1 MTQAMDAAAGWV
13 GKAVLR
19 KEDEPLLTGRGRF
32 IDDLEPVA
40 GLRYAAILR
49 SPHPH
54 ARIRNIDASRAE
66 QLAGV
71 VGVVTGAQ
79 IARVAGPIPSVVK
92 ARMKFHVCAL
102 DKVRYMGEPVAVVV
116 AENRYVAEDALE
128 LIEVD
133 YEPLQGVG
141 FIEDAI
147 APGAPLLHEE
157 AGSNIAQER
166 SFKYGDPDGAF
177 AGAGR
182 VFRHEYRYPRSIATP
197 METYGVI
204 ANFELH
210 PDRYTV
216 WANFQGPF
224 VLQPLMAASLNVPGS
239 RLRLITPPNSGGS
252 FGIKQAAFAYM
263 VLLSAVS
270 RLLGV
275 PVKWTEDRLEHL
287 MASSS
292 ATDRSGSVEAAF
304 SNEGE
309 LLGLRFRNV
318 VNLGAYIRAPE
329 PASVY
334 RMHSSSNGA
343 YRVKNIAIENLLVVT
358 NRMPAGLNRGYGGPQ
373 FYFALERI
381 MEIAARGLGIDA
393 AEIRRRNLVRK
404 DEFPYSCP
412 AGSVLDS
419 GDYERCLDEALRLA
433 DYPALL
439 ARREQARK
447 AGRLFGIGFAV
458 GVEPSGSNMAYV
470 GLAQT
475 AKQRSRAEPK
485 SGANASATIAIDPS
499 GSVSVQLDSTPNG
512 QGHAT
517 VAAQIVAAE
526 LGLAP
531 DDIEVLTELDTRTTA
546 WSIASGN
553 YSNRFASAVSG
564 AILVC
569 ARKMAD
575 KLRAM
580 AAEEFQLPAA
590 EIELA
595 GGAARAK
602 SDPSRAIA
610 VGRLAARAHW
620 NPAGM
625 PGTLS
630 AGLYE
635 SVVLDAPMLTSP
647 DEADRVASAMTY
659 GFVADLAAI
668 ELDRASGKVEIVKY
682 VSVHD
687 VGTVLN
693 PMIVEGQIQG
703 GFAHGLGAALYEEL
717 VHDRSG
723 NFVSGTFAEYLCP
736 TAPEMPELVI
746 GHVSTPSPANRT
758 GAKGMG
764 DGSSMFAPAALAN
777 AAADALGREDIELPL
792 SLKRIWEL
800 ANGVAPT
807 RSGTYT
813 ATRKAGEGRPLTGG
827 ALEGEGSVEL
837 DIAAEEVWRR
847 LLDPEVLAAVIPGC
861 RKMARSGPD
870 GFEAEVAIGVGG
882 IRGVYAASIRVA
894 ERREAQSLR
903 MDFHARGRL
912 GHGRG
917 SAWVEL
923 SPRGAGTRMAYRYA
937 ADVGGTVAAVGSRML
952 GSVTRVVIG
961 QFFKAFEQYDRAAAR
976 SDRAPAR
983 GGPWAWLG
991 SLRGWLR
998 GWFGR

>member
-1 MTQAMDAAAGWV
+1 MTQATSAVAGWV

-40 GLRYAAILR
+40 GLRHAAILR

-54 ARIRNIDASRAE
+54 AKILSVDTSRAE

-71 VGVVTGAQ
+71 IGVVTGAE

-92 ARMKFHVCAL
+92 ARMKFNVCAI

-128 LIEVD
+128 LIEVE
-133 YEPLQGVG
+133 YEPLQGVA
-141 FIEDAI
+141 FLEDAI
-147 APGAPLLHEE
+147 APDAPLLFEE

-204 ANFELH
+204 ANFEPH

-224 VLQPLMAASLNVPGS
+224 VLQPLMAASLNVSGN
-239 RLRLITPPNSGGS
+239 RLRVITPPNSGGS
-252 FGIKQAAFAYM
+252 FGVKQAVYAYM
-263 VLLSAVS
+263 VLISAVS
-270 RLLGV
+270 RLVGV

-287 MASSS
+287 SASSS
-292 ATDRSGSVEAAF
+292 AADRSGSVEGAF

-334 RMHSSSNGA
+334 RMHSTSNGA
-343 YRVKNIAIENLLVVT
+343 YRVKHIAIENVLVVT
-358 NRMPAGLNRGYGGPQ
+358 NRVPTGLNRGFGGPQ

-381 MEIAARGLGIDA
+381 MEMAARGLDIDV

-404 DEFPYSCP
+404 DEFPYACP

-439 ARREQARK
+439 KRREEARQSGK
-447 AGRLFGIGFAV
+447 LFGIGFAL

-475 AKQRSRAEPK
+475 AEQRSRAEPK
-485 SGANASATIAIDPS
+485 SGGNASATISIDPS
-499 GSVSVQLDSTPNG
+499 GSVSVHLDSTPNG

-517 VAAQIVAAE
+517 VTAQIVAAE
-526 LGLAP
+526 LGLDP
-531 DDIEVLTELDTRTTA
+531 EDIDVLTELDTRTTA
-546 WSIASGN
+546 WNISSGN
-553 YSNRFASAVSG
+553 YSNRFASAVSS
-564 AILVC
+564 AVLVC
-569 ARKMAD
+569 AQKIAG
-575 KLRAM
+575 KLKAM
-580 AAEEFQLPAA
+580 AAAEFRVPAA

-595 GGAARAK
+595 GGAARLK
-602 SDPSRAIA
+602 SDPGRAIA

-625 PGTLS
+625 PGNVS

-635 SVVLDAPMLTSP
+635 SVVLDAPTLTSP
-647 DEADRVASAMTY
+647 DDQDRVASAMTY

-668 ELDRASGKVEIVKY
+668 ELDRATGRVEIVKY

-687 VGTVLN
+687 VGTMLN
-693 PMIVEGQIQG
+693 PMIVEGQIHG

-736 TAPEMPELVI
+736 TAPEMPELTI

-764 DGSSMFAPAALAN
+764 DGSSMLAPAALAN

-792 SLKRIWEL
+792 SLNRIWEL
-800 ANGVAPT
+800 ANGAPLT
-807 RSGTYT
+807 RTGTY
-813 ATRKAGEGRPLTGG
+813 ASKRKTGEDRPLGGG
-827 ALEGEGSVEL
+827 ALEGEGSVDL
-837 DIAAEEVWRR
+837 DIAAAEVWRR
-847 LLDPEVLAAVIPGC
+847 LLDAEVLAAVIPGC
-861 RKMARSGPD
+861 RKMQQSGPD
-870 GFEAEVAIGVGG
+870 TFEAEVAIGVGG

-894 ERREAQSLR
+894 ERREARSLR
-903 MDFHARGRL
+903 MDFRARGRL

-923 SPRGAGTRMAYRYA
+923 SREGAGTRLAYRYA

-961 QFFKAFEQYDRAAAR
+961 QFFKAFQQYGRAGAR
-976 SDRAPAR
+976 SGRAGAPQGR
-983 GGPWAWLG
+983 HSWLDAVWD
-991 SLRGWLR
+991 WLK
-998 GWFGR
+998 GVFGR